1 MAAKNSNIWN
11 AFLRIYIGLFFLY
24 AAHFKLN
31 PAFFAGLHNKLAYY
45 ANHDPLW
52 FYGIFLSRVAV
63 PNAFLFAIL
72 IVMGEL
78 FAGIFLTAGF
88 ITRIAAFVAI
98 FLNLNYLFAMYWIS
112 PVGIRRKPDVYS
124 MRISYYIYGFGK
136 NVGHRC
142 VVLAGI

>member
-31 PAFFAGLHNKLAYY
+31 PAFFAGLHNELAYY

-112 PVGIRRKPDVYS
+112 QSELGVNLTFIVCELVIIFTDSGKTLGIDAL
-124 MRISYYIYGFGK
+124 F
-136 NVGHRC
+136 
-142 VVLAGI
+142 

>member
-112 PVGIRRKPDVYS
+112 PSELGVNLTFIVCELVIIFTDSGKTLGIDAL
-124 MRISYYIYGFGK
+124 F
-136 NVGHRC
+136 
-142 VVLAGI
+142 

>member
-112 PVGIRRKPDVYS
+112 PSELGVNLTFIICELVIIFTDSGKTFGIDAL
-124 MRISYYIYGFGK
+124 F
-136 NVGHRC
+136 
-142 VVLAGI
+142 

>member
-1 MAAKNSNIWN
+1 MAAKNYNIWN

-24 AAHFKLN
+24 SAHFKLN

-52 FYGIFLSRVAV
+52 FYGIFLNRVAV

-98 FLNLNYLFAMYWIS
+98 FLNLNYLLAMYWLGPSELGLNLTFIVCGLVLIFTDS
-112 PVGIRRKPDVYS
+112 GKTLGIDAL
-124 MRISYYIYGFGK
+124 F
-136 NVGHRC
+136 
-142 VVLAGI
+142 

>member
-24 AAHFKLN
+24 AAYFKLN
-31 PAFFAGLHNKLAYY
+31 PAFFAGLQNKLAYY
-45 ANHDPLW
+45 ASHDPLW
-52 FYGIFLSRVAV
+52 FYGIFLSRVGV

-78 FAGIFLTAGF
+78 FAGVFLTAGF

-98 FLNLNYLFAMYWIS
+98 FLNLNYLLAMYWIGPS
-112 PVGIRRKPDVYS
+112 ELGINLTFIVCELVVVFTDS
-124 MRISYYIYGFGK
+124 GK
-136 NVGHRC
+136 T
-142 VVLAGI
+142 LGIDALF

>member
-1 MAAKNSNIWN
+1 MAAKNYNIWN

-24 AAHFKLN
+24 SAHFKLN

-52 FYGIFLSRVAV
+52 FYSIFLNRVAV

-98 FLNLNYLFAMYWIS
+98 FLNLNYLLAMYWLGPSELGLNLTFIVCGLVLIFTDS
-112 PVGIRRKPDVYS
+112 GKTLGIDAL
-124 MRISYYIYGFGK
+124 F
-136 NVGHRC
+136 
-142 VVLAGI
+142 

>member
-1 MAAKNSNIWN
+1 MAAKNSSIWN

-112 PVGIRRKPDVYS
+112 PSELGINLTFIVCELVIIFTDS
-124 MRISYYIYGFGK
+124 GK
-136 NVGHRC
+136 T
-142 VVLAGI
+142 LGIDSLF

>member
-52 FYGIFLSRVAV
+52 FYGVFLSRVAV

-98 FLNLNYLFAMYWIS
+98 FLNLNYLLAMYWIGPS
-112 PVGIRRKPDVYS
+112 ELGINLTFIVCELVIIFTDS
-124 MRISYYIYGFGK
+124 GK
-136 NVGHRC
+136 TLG
-142 VVLAGI
+142 LDTLF

>member
-1 MAAKNSNIWN
+1 MASKNSNIWN

-52 FYGIFLSRVAV
+52 FYGVFLSRVAV

-98 FLNLNYLFAMYWIS
+98 FLNLNYLFAMYWIGPS
-112 PVGIRRKPDVYS
+112 ELGINLTFIVCELVIIFTDS
-124 MRISYYIYGFGK
+124 GK
-136 NVGHRC
+136 TLG
-142 VVLAGI
+142 LDTLF

>member
-31 PAFFAGLHNKLAYY
+31 PTFFADLHNKLAYY
-45 ANHDPLW
+45 ANHYPLW

-88 ITRIAAFVAI
+88 ITRIAAFAAI
-98 FLNLNYLFAMYWIS
+98 FLNLNYLLAMYWMGPS
-112 PVGIRRKPDVYS
+112 ELGINLTFIVCELVIIFTDS
-124 MRISYYIYGFGK
+124 GK
-136 NVGHRC
+136 T
-142 VVLAGI
+142 LGIDALF

>member
-112 PVGIRRKPDVYS
+112 QSELGVNLTFIVCELVIIFTDSGKTLGIDA
-124 MRISYYIYGFGK
+124 MF
-136 NVGHRC
+136 
-142 VVLAGI
+142 

>member
-11 AFLRIYIGLFFLY
+11 ALLRIYTGLFFLY
-24 AAHFKLN
+24 AVHFKLN
-31 PAFFAGLHNKLAYY
+31 PVFFAGLQNKLIYY

-52 FYGIFLSRVAV
+52 FYGIFLNRVAV

-88 ITRIAAFVAI
+88 ITRAAAIAAI
-98 FLNLNYLFAMYWIS
+98 FLNLNYLLAMYWIS
-112 PVGIRRKPDVYS
+112 PSQLGINLTFIVCELVIIFTNS
-124 MRISYYIYGFGK
+124 GK
-136 NVGHRC
+136 TLG
-142 VVLAGI
+142 LDTLF

>member
-1 MAAKNSNIWN
+1 MAAKNYNIWN

-24 AAHFKLN
+24 SAHFKLN

-52 FYGIFLSRVAV
+52 FYGIFLNRVVV

-98 FLNLNYLFAMYWIS
+98 FLNLNYLLAMYWLGPSELGLNLTFIVCGLVLIFTDS
-112 PVGIRRKPDVYS
+112 GKTLGIDAL
-124 MRISYYIYGFGK
+124 F
-136 NVGHRC
+136 
-142 VVLAGI
+142 

>member
-1 MAAKNSNIWN
+1 MAGKNSNIWN

-88 ITRIAAFVAI
+88 ITRIAAFTAI

-112 PVGIRRKPDVYS
+112 PSELGINLTFIVCELVIIFTDS
-124 MRISYYIYGFGK
+124 GK
-136 NVGHRC
+136 T
-142 VVLAGI
+142 LGIDAMF

>member
-31 PAFFAGLHNKLAYY
+31 PAFFAGLHNKLANY

-52 FYGIFLSRVAV
+52 FYGIFLSRIAV

-88 ITRIAAFVAI
+88 ITRAAALVGI
-98 FLNLNYLFAMYWIS
+98 FLNLNYLLAMYWIS
-112 PVGIRRKPDVYS
+112 PSELGINLTFIVCELVIIFTDS
-124 MRISYYIYGFGK
+124 GK
-136 NVGHRC
+136 T
-142 VVLAGI
+142 LGIDALF

>member
-24 AAHFKLN
+24 AVHFKVN
-31 PAFFAGLHNKLAYY
+31 PEFFSNFHIKLVYF
-45 ANHDPLW
+45 ANHNPLW

-72 IVMGEL
+72 IIMGEL

-88 ITRIAAFVAI
+88 LTRFAALIAI
-98 FLNLNYLFAMYWIS
+98 FLNLNYLLAMYWIS
-112 PVGIRRKPDVYS
+112 PSELGINLTFIVCELVLIFTDS
-124 MRISYYIYGFGK
+124 GK
-136 NVGHRC
+136 T
-142 VVLAGI
+142 LGIDALF

>member
-112 PVGIRRKPDVYS
+112 QSELGVNLTFIVCELVIIFTDSGKTLGIDAL
-124 MRISYYIYGFGK
+124 F
-136 NVGHRC
+136 
-142 VVLAGI
+142 

>member
-1 MAAKNSNIWN
+1 MTSKNSNIWN

-24 AAHFKLN
+24 AAHFKVN
-31 PAFFAGLHNKLAYY
+31 PEFFANLHIKLAYY

-52 FYGIFLSRVAV
+52 FYGVFLSRIAV

-72 IVMGEL
+72 VVMGEL

-88 ITRIAAFVAI
+88 LTRIASIIAI

-112 PVGIRRKPDVYS
+112 PSELGINLTFIVCELVLIFTNSGRT
-124 MRISYYIYGFGK
+124 FGIDA
-136 NVGHRC
+136 
-142 VVLAGI
+142 LF

>member
-24 AAHFKLN
+24 AVHFKLN

-52 FYGIFLSRVAV
+52 FYRIFLSRAAV

-72 IVMGEL
+72 IVTGEL

-88 ITRIAAFVAI
+88 ITRAAAFAAL
-98 FLNLNYLFAMYWIS
+98 FLNLNYLLAMYWIS
-112 PVGIRRKPDVYS
+112 PSELGINLTFIICELVVIFTDS
-124 MRISYYIYGFGK
+124 GK
-136 NVGHRC
+136 T
-142 VVLAGI
+142 LGIDALF

>member
-45 ANHDPLW
+45 ANHDSLW

-88 ITRIAAFVAI
+88 ITRIAAFVAV
-98 FLNLNYLFAMYWIS
+98 FLNLNYLLAMYWIS
-112 PVGIRRKPDVYS
+112 PSELGINLTFIVCELVIIFTDS
-124 MRISYYIYGFGK
+124 GK
-136 NVGHRC
+136 T
-142 VVLAGI
+142 LGIDALF

>member
-31 PAFFAGLHNKLAYY
+31 PAFFVGLHNKLAYY

-112 PVGIRRKPDVYS
+112 QSELGVNLTFIVCELVIIFTDSGKTLGIDAL
-124 MRISYYIYGFGK
+124 F
-136 NVGHRC
+136 
-142 VVLAGI
+142 

>member
-1 MAAKNSNIWN
+1 MAGKNSNIWN

-88 ITRIAAFVAI
+88 ITRIAAFTAI

-112 PVGIRRKPDVYS
+112 PSELGINLTFIVCELVIIFTDS
-124 MRISYYIYGFGK
+124 GK
-136 NVGHRC
+136 T
-142 VVLAGI
+142 LGIDALF

>member
-1 MAAKNSNIWN
+1 MISKNSNIWN

-24 AAHFKLN
+24 AAHFKLS
-31 PAFFAGLHNKLAYY
+31 PVFFASLHSKLISY
-45 ANHDPLW
+45 ASHDPLW
-52 FYGIFLSRVAV
+52 FYDIFLNRIAI

-88 ITRIAAFVAI
+88 ITRVAALVGL

-112 PVGIRRKPDVYS
+112 PSELGINLTFIVCELVIIFTDS
-124 MRISYYIYGFGK
+124 GK
-136 NVGHRC
+136 T
-142 VVLAGI
+142 LGIDALF